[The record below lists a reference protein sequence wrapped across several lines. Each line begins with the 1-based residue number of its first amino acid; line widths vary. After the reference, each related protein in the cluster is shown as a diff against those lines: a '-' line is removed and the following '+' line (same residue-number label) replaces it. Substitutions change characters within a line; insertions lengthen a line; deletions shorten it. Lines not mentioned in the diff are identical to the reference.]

1 MYTLNDI
8 KERKKKLNRTH
19 ALIFCLR
26 FLGVQK
32 KNYVEIL
39 FS

>member
-8 KERKKKLNRTH
+8 QERKKKLNKTH
-19 ALIFCLR
+19 ALIFWE
-26 FLGVQK
+26 FK
-32 KNYVEIL
+32 KNYVEII